1 MSTHNRLARCSVGAA
16 HHIDARRR
24 IFHLTAVEIEVTDNL
39 RLTGGNAV
47 DSAFRLLY
55 EIGERARSNRR
66 NRSDIVADARNCP
79 HLVEISIG
87 GAVVDVR
94 ATEIPKL
101 ARAGFVGNK
110 VERFWDSWSKY
121 ER

>member
-24 IFHLTAVEIEVTDNL
+24 IFHLAAVEIEVAYHL

-47 DSAFRLLY
+47 DSAFRLHY

-66 NRSDIVADARNCP
+66 NRRDSATVTRVSRN
-79 HLVEISIG
+79 S
-87 GAVVDVR
+87 
-94 ATEIPKL
+94 ATT
-101 ARAGFVGNK
+101 VG
-110 VERFWDSWSKY
+110 
-121 ER
+121 